1 MMKRYLI
8 TDPKFYSSDPDQF
21 RSTLQAVLAKH
32 HPDFAL
38 YRDKNNPDYAVLAK
52 EFIALC
58 SGSEKTRT
66 MLHGDVELAASLQAY
81 GVHLTSQQ
89 FDEIGKAKASGL
101 FVVISCHSE
110 EEILEAQRRGADAV
124 TYSPLFSTPG
134 KGEPKG
140 LEDLNEIVAKISLPI
155 IALGGITMPEQVDA
169 VEKSG
174 AYGFASIR
182 YFIEN

>member
-1 MMKRYLI
+1 MKSYLI
-8 TDPKFYSSDPDQF
+8 TDPKYFSQNSTTF
-21 RSTLQAVLAKH
+21 REVLQNTLSKH
-32 HPDFAL
+32 DPDFAL
-38 YRDKNNPDYAVLAK
+38 YRDKNNPDYAALAK
-52 EFIALC
+52 EFIGIC
-58 SGSEKTRT
+58 SYSEKTRA

-89 FDEIGKAKASGL
+89 FDEIGKAKALGL

-110 EEILEAQRRGADAV
+110 DEILEAQRRGADAV
-124 TYSPLFSTPG
+124 TYSPLFSSPG

-155 IALGGITMPEQVDA
+155 IALGGITTPEQVDA